1 MPVVSWEEHHIFI
14 CTSSRPNG
22 QQKGFCHSKEGVEV
36 MMRFMEE
43 IEERELG
50 GEIFINNTG
59 CFGICEKGPIVV
71 VYPDNVWYGSVTP
84 DDVAEI
90 LDEHIEGGNIVE
102 RLLI

>member
-1 MPVVSWEEHHIFI
+1 
-14 CTSSRPNG
+14 
-22 QQKGFCHSKEGVEV
+22 

-59 CFGICEKGPIVV
+59 CFGICETGPIVV

-84 DDVAEI
+84 DDVEEI
-90 LDEHIEGGNIVE
+90 MDEHIEGGNVVE